1 METLEC
7 KAAYGSN
14 TLIINNNTD
23 SINVSRNFRIAIRFG
38 FWITILN
45 FVRAVINQ
53 LGIKFKSA
61 KLYYISIIMYAV
73 NALLFLVWF
82 IFAQMWRWNFAGA
95 LCSGDYLT

>member
-45 FVRAVINQ
+45 FVRAVIN
-53 LGIKFKSA
+53 
-61 KLYYISIIMYAV
+61 
-73 NALLFLVWF
+73 
-82 IFAQMWRWNFAGA
+82 
-95 LCSGDYLT
+95 